1 MENKAYLYSDFY
13 FDSTAEGQ
21 KIFTRLYEPVNKVK
35 AVLQIVHGMAEHTGL
50 YSEFCEF
57 LAENGIVCVLDDH
70 LGHGKSVLKGEDY
83 GNFFGDIENL
93 IKDEKKLSSIIINKY
108 PDIPFFIMGH
118 SMGSFIV
125 REFIVKYPGKA
136 KAAVIMG
143 TSEGMS
149 AALWNAEKIILDTII
164 KSKGE
169 NYKSK
174 FVSDLSLKA
183 YKSAFPEHESGWVTS
198 VKSEQERYS
207 KDPLC
212 GFPLTVGSYRSMG
225 NLLNK
230 INGKDWYESV
240 PRKMG
245 LLLISG
251 EKDAVGDMG
260 KGINK
265 IYKKLVFTC
274 HRVKMILYPELRHAL
289 INEKN
294 TERTFSDILFFL
306 ENEIARNMVKNNT

>member
-1 MENKAYLYSDFY
+1 MENRAYTYNEFY
-13 FDSTAEGQ
+13 FDSTVEGQ
-21 KIFTRLYEPVNKVK
+21 KIFTRLYEPENKVK

-50 YSEFCEF
+50 YDKFCEF

-83 GNFFGDIENL
+83 GSFFGDIENL
-93 IKDEKKLSSIIINKY
+93 VKDEKKLSSIITNKY
-108 PDIPFFIMGH
+108 PDVPLFIMGH

-125 REFIVKYPGKA
+125 RDFIVKYPGKA

-143 TSEGMS
+143 TSAGMP
-149 AALWNAEKIILDTII
+149 AAIWQAEKIVLDSLI

-169 NYKSK
+169 NHKSK
-174 FVSDLSLKA
+174 FVSDVSLKA
-183 YKSAFPEHESGWVTS
+183 YKNAFPEHESGWVTS
-198 VKSEQERYS
+198 LRSEQEKYS

-212 GFPLTVGSYRSMG
+212 SFPLTVGSYKSMG
-225 NLLNK
+225 KLLNR
-230 INGKDWYESV
+230 INGKEWFENV

-289 INEKN
+289 VNEKN
-294 TERTFSDILFFL
+294 TEKTFSDILFFL
-306 ENEIARNMVKNNT
+306 ENEIARNSVKK